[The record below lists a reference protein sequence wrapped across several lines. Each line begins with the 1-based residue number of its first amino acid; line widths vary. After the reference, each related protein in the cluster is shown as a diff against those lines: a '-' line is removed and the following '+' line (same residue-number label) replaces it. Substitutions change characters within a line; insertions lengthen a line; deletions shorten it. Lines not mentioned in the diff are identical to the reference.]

1 MWKENNLP
9 VVILKDYNELNDTHL
24 NLRLEF
30 WLKKYK
36 DYTQLENIIPKFKNS
51 YWLNKYSI

>member
-9 VVILKDYNELNDTHL
+9 VVILNDYNELNETYL

-30 WLKKYK
+30 WLKKFK
-36 DYTQLENIIPKFKNS
+36 EYTYLENIIPKFKNS
-51 YWLNKYSI
+51 YWLSKYSI